1 MKGFNFFH
9 LKDDTLIQEELARF
23 GLVSKEFDINKY
35 IPSKI
40 MQTVSLEII
49 LQHLVQNEQFREIFT
64 PNSILGLEFFSPYK
78 PIPYGLMHEFAKVAY
93 DDWSLESKPC
103 QWQYLML
110 VRLEDDFFLFEDE
123 LTCRFRYPPE
133 NGEGLFPVL
142 AIPNSI
148 KQYVNIND
156 FEEKDWSIIPKSR
169 ILNEVNK
176 SFMYNFRNK
185 TALTWETI

>member
-23 GLVSKEFDINKY
+23 GLISKEFDINKY

-78 PIPYGLMHEFAKVAY
+78 PIPYGLMYEFAKV
-93 DDWSLESKPC
+93 
-103 QWQYLML
+103 
-110 VRLEDDFFLFEDE
+110 
-123 LTCRFRYPPE
+123 
-133 NGEGLFPVL
+133 
-142 AIPNSI
+142 
-148 KQYVNIND
+148 
-156 FEEKDWSIIPKSR
+156 
-169 ILNEVNK
+169 
-176 SFMYNFRNK
+176 
-185 TALTWETI
+185 